1 MVRREANGE
10 IATLWTVPY
19 ALTAGALE
27 GHGVVA
33 GHRVRCITAD
43 MQRRAHTGYE
53 LPPRHAADM
62 ELLGR
67 ELCSQD

>member
-1 MVRREANGE
+1 VIRRKANGE
-10 IATLWTVPY
+10 IGTLWTVSY
-19 ALTAGALE
+19 AMTAEALE

-33 GHRVRCITAD
+33 GQRVRCITAD

-53 LPPRHAADM
+53 LPPSHAADM

-67 ELCSQD
+67 EPCSQD